1 MFFSDYGMVSVRRI
15 RSYENNLWGVRRGG
29 PTEMAAGSGSMLYK
43 AILFG
48 MELSSMVMGVR
59 FKAIIPQ

>member
-1 MFFSDYGMVSVRRI
+1 
-15 RSYENNLWGVRRGG
+15 
-29 PTEMAAGSGSMLYK
+29 MAAGSGSMLYK